1 MPTMGVSVT
10 SGRAG
15 GPFAVVVMGV
25 SGSGKSSVGERLA
38 ARFGLPFL
46 EGDAL
51 HPAAN
56 VEKMS
61 KSIPLTDEDRM
72 PWLDT
77 IGGEIAEALARGSG
91 IVVSCSAL
99 KRKYRDRLRAPAGG
113 RLSFVYLEGSQAL
126 LTERLGM
133 RRGHFMPA
141 ALLGSQLKALEVPTG
156 EPGVITVNIGGS
168 IDDIVDAAARAL
180 TTIR

>member
-1 MPTMGVSVT
+1 MT

-15 GPFAVVVMGV
+15 VPFAIVVMGV

-38 ARFGLPFL
+38 VRFGLPFV
-46 EGDAL
+46 EGDGL

-61 KSIPLTDEDRM
+61 KGVPLTDEDRM

-77 IGGEIAEALARGSG
+77 VGSKISEALARGGG

-99 KRKYRDRLRAPAGG
+99 KRKYRDRLRASAGG

-126 LTERLGM
+126 LTERLGI

-141 ALLGSQLKALEVPTG
+141 ALLDSQLKTLEVPTG
-156 EPGVITVNIGGS
+156 EPGVITVNIGGT
-168 IDDIVDAAARAL
+168 IDDIVDAAAGAL
-180 TTIR
+180 ATIR